1 MNSRNL
7 TAQEQRRLEAA
18 LRHTQDA
25 RQYRR
30 TLAILEYSRG
40 KGVVE
45 IARMLR
51 VTRQSVYNWIVKFA
65 PSHDLAQL
73 ADAPRCGRP
82 ARCRQQHQP
91 LLDQLLQCRPDE
103 LGYWATQ
110 WTVPLLQEQLWHS
123 TGEKYSE
130 ATLRRTLHGMGYV
143 WKRARYVL
151 APDPEREKKNQI
163 RRALRCLPARGAVLA
178 QDETD
183 LLLCPPLRK
192 QWARQGQ
199 PASVLLGGGNARRVI
214 FGAMNLATGH
224 RLWLPRRRQRA
235 EDFQAFLRQVHA
247 QYRGWQVLL
256 LVDRDASHTA
266 HQSIRLA
273 QQFKI
278 RLLWL
283 PKRCPELNP
292 MEALWGHAKNVVS
305 ANRQYAN
312 IDCQVK
318 RFIDYLS
325 ALTGKQALQTAGM
338 FSKHFWLHR
347 IASIKFCRSA

>member
-130 ATLRRTLHGMGYV
+130 ATLRHPGKGKPLGMMRTN
-143 WKRARYVL
+143 
-151 APDPEREKKNQI
+151 KNQEKETPMTSTQI
-163 RRALRCLPARGAVLA
+163 LPSSGRTRRTAAAAVAGLALCA
-178 QDETD
+178 
-183 LLLCPPLRK
+183 
-192 QWARQGQ
+192 
-199 PASVLLGGGNARRVI
+199 
-214 FGAMNLATGH
+214 
-224 RLWLPRRRQRA
+224 
-235 EDFQAFLRQVHA
+235 
-247 QYRGWQVLL
+247 
-256 LVDRDASHTA
+256 
-266 HQSIRLA
+266 
-273 QQFKI
+273 
-278 RLLWL
+278 
-283 PKRCPELNP
+283 
-292 MEALWGHAKNVVS
+292 
-305 ANRQYAN
+305 
-312 IDCQVK
+312 
-318 RFIDYLS
+318 
-325 ALTGKQALQTAGM
+325 
-338 FSKHFWLHR
+338 
-347 IASIKFCRSA
+347 